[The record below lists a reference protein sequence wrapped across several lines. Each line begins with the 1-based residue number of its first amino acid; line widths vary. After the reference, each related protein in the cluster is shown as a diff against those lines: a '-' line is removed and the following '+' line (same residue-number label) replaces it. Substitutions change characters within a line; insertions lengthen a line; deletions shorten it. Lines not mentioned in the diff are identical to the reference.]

1 MNQTASASLQQFA
14 VSYTIPC
21 EHRVSVGVT
30 TASADEAIAR
40 VREAID
46 AGTVRDDTAEMP
58 LLEDRHVEHPPGI
71 EGDVAKRL
79 VIGATRVAGEFEIHP
94 SVDER
99 LQRCFAHRQAPIAAP
114 VTLDTIDPQHLAVE
128 ALDAACALIQ
138 SRLGVTSGDLAGIFF
153 SGSEVESILAAYVRS
168 EIAVQTGETPRQLDP
183 LSFRWEVPAAELD
196 RPQVLS
202 VNLRS
207 CGNIDMGQDP
217 DRPLFGVP
225 TMPAHRV
232 GSLRAAGQACRA
244 YIERHGLGSSQWI
257 GGWVRDG
264 GNAIVAHVSYNG
276 RVWFPNET

>member
-14 VSYTIPC
+14 VNYTIPC

-30 TASADEAIAR
+30 ATSADEAIAR

-71 EGDVAKRL
+71 EGDVAKHL
-79 VIGATRVAGEFEIHP
+79 VIGATRVAGEFEIHR

-99 LQRCFAHRQAPIAAP
+99 LQRRFAHAPMASGAPKPQPIEVSPAATATP
-114 VTLDTIDPQHLAVE
+114 AGTIHRKV
-128 ALDAACALIQ
+128 
-138 SRLGVTSGDLAGIFF
+138 V
-153 SGSEVESILAAYVRS
+153 VRY
-168 EIAVQTGETPRQLDP
+168 GETPRHLDP
-183 LSFRWEVPAAELD
+183 LSYRREVPAVELD

-202 VNLRS
+202 VDLRS

-225 TMPAHRV
+225 TDPRYPV
-232 GSLRAAGQACRA
+232 QSLGEAGQACRA

-264 GNAIVAHVSYNG
+264 AGAVVAHVSYNG

>member
-1 MNQTASASLQQFA
+1 
-14 VSYTIPC
+14 
-21 EHRVSVGVT
+21 
-30 TASADEAIAR
+30 
-40 VREAID
+40 
-46 AGTVRDDTAEMP
+46 MP
-58 LLEDRHVEHPPGI
+58 
-71 EGDVAKRL
+71 
-79 VIGATRVAGEFEIHP
+79 AT
-94 SVDER
+94 
-99 LQRCFAHRQAPIAAP
+99 
-114 VTLDTIDPQHLAVE
+114 
-128 ALDAACALIQ
+128 
-138 SRLGVTSGDLAGIFF
+138 
-153 SGSEVESILAAYVRS
+153 
-168 EIAVQTGETPRQLDP
+168 
-183 LSFRWEVPAAELD
+183 ELD

-264 GNAIVAHVSYNG
+264 AGAIVAHVSYNG

>member
-114 VTLDTIDPQHLAVE
+114 VTLGTIDPQHLAVE

-138 SRLGVTSGDLAGIFF
+138 ARLGVTRGDLAGIFF
-153 SGSEVESILAAYVRS
+153 SGSDVEAILAAYVRS

-183 LSFRWEVPAAELD
+183 LSYRREVPAAELD

-225 TMPAHRV
+225 TLPAHRV

-264 GNAIVAHVSYNG
+264 AGAVVAHVSYNG

>member
-1 MNQTASASLQQFA
+1 MTQTESASLQKFA

-30 TASADEAIAR
+30 ATAADEAIAR
-40 VREAID
+40 VREAFD

-71 EGDVAKRL
+71 EGHVAKRL

-94 SVDER
+94 SVGER
-99 LQRCFAHRQAPIAAP
+99 LQRRFAHRQAPIAAP
-114 VTLDTIDPQHLAVE
+114 VTLATIDPQHLAVE

-138 SRLGVTSGDLAGIFF
+138 ARLGVTSGDLAGIFF
-153 SGSEVESILAAYVRS
+153 SGSDVEAILAAYVRS
-168 EIAVQTGETPRQLDP
+168 EIAVQTGETPRHLDP
-183 LSFRWEVPAAELD
+183 LSYRREVPAAELD

-244 YIERHGLGSSQWI
+244 YIERHGLGSSQWV

-264 GNAIVAHVSYNG
+264 ASAIVAHVSYNG